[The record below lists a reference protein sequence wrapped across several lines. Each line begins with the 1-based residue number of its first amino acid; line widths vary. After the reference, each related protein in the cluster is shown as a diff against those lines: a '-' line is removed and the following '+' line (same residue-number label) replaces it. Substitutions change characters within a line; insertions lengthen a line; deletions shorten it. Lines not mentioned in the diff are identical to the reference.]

1 MEYKDTLLMP
11 KTDFEM
17 RGNLPNKEPEI
28 LKRWQQE
35 KHYEKLMAKHEGQ
48 QQFILHDGPPY
59 ANGNLHAGTAMNR
72 IIKDIII
79 RSHAMSG
86 YHTPYFPGWDTHG
99 LPIENAI
106 QKLGVNRKEIPATE
120 FRKKCEEYAYNQ
132 IATQKETMKRLGTIA
147 DYDHPYITLKKE
159 FEARQIESFA
169 KMATDGLI
177 YQGLKPIYW
186 SPIQETA
193 IADSEIVYFDKKD
206 PTIFV
211 KFNVVDGKGLLTNE
225 DGFVIWTTTPW
236 TIPANLA
243 ICLNERYTYAL
254 VKTEKGNLLFL
265 ESKVDELLEKF
276 KLENLGV
283 LKTFK
288 GKELENITVSHPFY
302 PERNSLVILGSH
314 VTDTDGTGCV
324 HTAPGHGTDDFYA
337 GLKYGLEAFCPVD
350 EQGKMTK
357 EAGEFLEGLF
367 VDDANKVV
375 TQKLEE
381 LGNLLHLEFITH
393 SYPHDERMKK
403 PVIFRA
409 TVQWFASISKIR
421 KELLEQIEKVEWKN
435 QWGQIRIHNMIKDR
449 GDWCISRQ
457 RLWGVPIPIIYNED
471 NSPIIDEKVFAHIA
485 NLIRENGS
493 NIWFEKSA
501 NELLPEGYTNPLSP
515 NNKFTKE
522 TDIMDVWF
530 DSGSSHNELKAR
542 GLSNPCDLYFEGSDQ
557 YRGWFNSSLIVGTA
571 TNGYAPYKS
580 VLSHG
585 YVCDS
590 KGEKMSKSIG
600 NVVDPNKVIKQ
611 YGADILRL
619 WAFTVDFKQDMRI
632 GDDNLKQVSEH
643 YRKIRNT
650 FKFMLGNI
658 NENDF
663 NPNTDLLSYDNLL
676 KVDQYILV
684 LLDELNN
691 SVKQDYLNY
700 DYLQVSSKI
709 TNFMT
714 NYLSSYYLD
723 FTKDILYIEKK
734 DSTRRRQVQSVI
746 YNCVNTL
753 VRLWAPVLTY
763 TSDEIWNHF
772 NSIDKDNIHMLEF
785 NETYNYNNA
794 KELKEKFERLF
805 LIRDDILKALEVS
818 RADKVIG
825 KPLEAKLT
833 ISLSDTDKA
842 IVDELLN
849 NSIAQW
855 LIVSEVIFEEVQD
868 MPQYEVSKIL
878 VSKADGVLCPR
889 CWTIT
894 KSIAQDCLCDR
905 CRKVLS

>member
-11 KTDFEM
+11 KTEFEM
-17 RGNLPNKEPEI
+17 RGNLPNKEPVI
-28 LKRWQQE
+28 LKKWQANNYYEKFLE
-35 KHYEKLMAKHEGQ
+35 KHKGQ
-48 QQFILHDGPPY
+48 KSFILHDGPPY

-72 IIKDIII
+72 IIKDIIV
-79 RSHAMSG
+79 RSHAMNG
-86 YHTPYFPGWDTHG
+86 YYTPFFPGWDTHG

-106 QKLGVNRKEIPATE
+106 SKLGVNRKEIGASE

-147 DYDHPYITLKKE
+147 DYNNPYITLKKE

-169 KMATDGLI
+169 KMALDGLI

-186 SPIQETA
+186 SPVQETA

-211 KFNVVDGKGLLTNE
+211 KFNVVDGKGILTSE
-225 DGFVIWTTTPW
+225 DSFVIWTTTPW

-243 ICLNERYTYAL
+243 ICLNESFTYAL
-254 VKTEKGNLLFL
+254 VKTIKGNLIML
-265 ESKVDELLEKF
+265 ESMVDDLLVKF
-276 KLENLGV
+276 NLDNLGI

-288 GKELENITVSHPFY
+288 GRELELITVDHPFF
-302 PERNSLVILGSH
+302 PERNSIIILGNH

-324 HTAPGHGTDDFYA
+324 HTAPGHGADDFYV
-337 GLKYGLEAFCPVD
+337 GSKYGLEAFCPVD
-350 EQGKMTK
+350 EQGKLTK
-357 EAGEFLEGLF
+357 EAGEFLNGIF
-367 VDDANKVV
+367 VDDANKVI
-375 TQKLEE
+375 TQKLDE

-409 TVQWFASISKIR
+409 TVQWFASIAKIR
-421 KELLEQIEKVEWKN
+421 EKLLKQIENVNWRN
-435 QWGQIRIHNMIKDR
+435 QWGEVRIHNMIKDR

-471 NSPIIDEKVFAHIA
+471 SSPIIDAEVFSHIA
-485 NLIRENGS
+485 NLIREKGS
-493 NIWFEKSA
+493 NIWFELDA
-501 NELLPEGYTNPLSP
+501 NELLPKGYTNPLSP

-542 GLSNPCDLYFEGSDQ
+542 GYDNPCDLYFEGSDQ
-557 YRGWFNSSLIVGTA
+557 YRGWFNSSLIIGTA
-571 TNGYAPYKS
+571 TNGVAPYKS

-650 FKFMLGNI
+650 IRFMLGNL
-658 NENDF
+658 NSDDF
-663 NPNTDLLSYDNLL
+663 NPSKDLLDYKNLHV
-676 KVDQYILV
+676 VDKYIMIKLQ
-684 LLDELNN
+684 ELNT
-691 SVKQDYLNY
+691 SIKKDYLNY
-700 DYLQVSSKI
+700 DYLLISSKI
-709 TNFMT
+709 TNFLT
-714 NYLSSYYLD
+714 NELSSYYLD
-723 FTKDILYIEKK
+723 FTKDILYIEAKE
-734 DSTRRRQVQSVI
+734 SIRRRQVQSVL
-746 YNCVNTL
+746 YNCVDTL
-753 VRLWAPVLTY
+753 VRLLAPVLSY
-763 TSDEIWNHF
+763 TCDEIWSHF
-772 NSIDKDNIHMLEF
+772 NSLDKDEIYQLEF
-785 NETYNYNNA
+785 NKDVIYDDASKIVEDFNV
-794 KELKEKFERLF
+794 LF
-805 LIRDDILKALEVS
+805 AIRTDILKALENA
-818 RADKVIG
+818 REQKIIG
-825 KPLEAKLT
+825 KPLEAKVIIEL
-833 ISLSDTDKA
+833 DDKQTK
-842 IVDELLN
+842 ILDNLDN
-849 NSIAQW
+849 FAQW
-855 LIVSEVIFEEVQD
+855 MIVSEITLESH
-868 MPQYEVSKIL
+868 PQAIQYQVSKIH
-878 VSKADGVLCPR
+878 VQKAEGVLCPR
-889 CWTIT
+889 CWNIT
-894 KSIAQDCLCDR
+894 RSNQEDCLCER
-905 CRKVLS
+905 CKKVLSN